1 MSKNIL
7 PDITTIYHP
16 NSSSLAVGD
25 FNKILKHNVEIE
37 ITQQIYEI
45 ILSNYLRYRQSP
57 EELTNGKM
65 LTHLYVV
72 NPRIEITAYVWK
84 EYDSHFGREVCC
96 QTIKVNS
103 KHFDRN
109 KDYVKDFIFSAAYS
123 RSGLTN
129 TLIKCDEKGYYW
141 VW

>member
-7 PDITTIYHP
+7 PDITTIYDP
-16 NSSSLAVGD
+16 ATAALTVAD
-25 FNKILKHNVEIE
+25 FNEILKCNVEIE

-45 ILSNYLRYRQSP
+45 ALSNYLRYRQSP
-57 EELTNGKM
+57 GELTNGKV
-65 LTHLYVV
+65 LTHLYVIS
-72 NPRIEITAYVWK
+72 PRIEITAYVWK
-84 EYDSHFGREVCC
+84 EYDHHFGREVCC

-109 KDYVKDFIFSAAYS
+109 KDYVKDFIFNAAYS

-129 TLIKCDEKGYYW
+129 TLIKCNEKGYYW

>member
-7 PDITTIYHP
+7 PNITTIYDP
-16 NSSSLAVGD
+16 ETVALTVAD
-25 FNKILKHNVEIE
+25 FNEILKCNVEIE

-45 ILSNYLRYRQSP
+45 ALSNYLRYRQCHG
-57 EELTNGKM
+57 ELTNGKA

-72 NPRIEITAYVWK
+72 NPCIQIVAYVWK
-84 EYDSHFGREVCC
+84 EYDQHFGREVCC
-96 QTIKVNS
+96 QEIKVGS

-109 KDYVKDFIFSAAYS
+109 KDFVKDFIFSKDYS

-129 TLIKCDEKGYYW
+129 TLIKCNGKGYYW